1 MPGARAPIAP
11 PERAEPP
18 PTHRV
23 PIDHP
28 LRSPLAVSQ
37 GTSVE
42 DAASFLN
49 EQHGLPTVGAL
60 RALRHASGDPHEA
73 PLNALGRRLLRT
85 LRRRRRRSEPFLT
98 NLKDAIVAEC
108 DRTPHAARYNA
119 AAPAAATCPGY
130 VHRSGEHG
138 MGHYPDGA
146 ETPAST
152 ATERRHH
159 RHHRHHQHRR
169 HRKHRDGA
177 ETPADAEAGRGRGPV
192 AASSS
197 ASSSGARLS
206 PFKG

>member
-11 PERAEPP
+11 PERPEP

-73 PLNALGRRLLRT
+73 PLNALGRRLRRT
-85 LRRRRRRSEPFLT
+85 LRLRRSEPFLT

-119 AAPAAATCPGY
+119 AAPAAAPT
-130 VHRSGEHG
+130 
-138 MGHYPDGA
+138 A
-146 ETPAST
+146 APA
-152 ATERRHH
+152 
-159 RHHRHHQHRR
+159 
-169 HRKHRDGA
+169 
-177 ETPADAEAGRGRGPV
+177 
-192 AASSS
+192 
-197 ASSSGARLS
+197 ARELR
-206 PFKG
+206 FTFACKR